1 MNNFDASKINNP
13 VVRQHAERFAAA
25 IPDIEAMALSFR
37 EAVQAVIVDAVMAK
51 AEDTDGEVGCRLMSE
66 FMTRIGGTRAINITA
81 VQNYML
87 WVFCDGPIQ
96 YDKDNKPV
104 LDASASAIRWNMK
117 KGKFETAKE
126 KADGETLLDPNGEPY
141 KKGKLIAKSFNVMSV
156 KARLAA
162 QSWYD
167 FNPAKPE
174 KPYKGKAV
182 NAIKSDLKKLAEGQY
197 IPEDNMKEF
206 LDRVKSLAFD
216 CGISL
221 D

>member
-1 MNNFDASKINNP
+1 MTTFTANQVNNP
-13 VVRQHAERFAAA
+13 VVRKHVENYVTAM
-25 IPDIEAMALSFR
+25 PDLLDMAVSMRDLVQR
-37 EAVQAVIVDAVMAK
+37 VIKEAVMSK
-51 AEDTDGEVGCRLMSE
+51 ANDIDGEVGCSLLTD
-66 FMTRIGGTRAINITA
+66 FVTRMGGTRAINITA
-81 VQNYML
+81 VKNYML

-104 LDASASAIRWNMK
+104 LDESQSAIRWNQK
-117 KGKFETAKE
+117 KGFFETAKE

-141 KKGKLIAKSFNVMSV
+141 KKGKLIAKSFNVTSV
-156 KARLAA
+156 KARLTAH
-162 QSWYD
+162 SWYS

-174 KPYKGKAV
+174 TPYKGRAV
-182 NAIKSDLKKLAEGQY
+182 TAIKSDLKKLSEGQY
-197 IPEDNMKEF
+197 IPEDNMREF

>member
-1 MNNFDASKINNP
+1 MSNFDASKISNP

-25 IPDIEAMALSFR
+25 MPDIEAMALSFR

-51 AEDTDGEVGCRLMSE
+51 AEDTDGEVGCRLMTE

-141 KKGKLIAKSFNVMSV
+141 KKGKLIAKTFNVMSV
-156 KARLAA
+156 KARLTAH
-162 QSWYD
+162 SWYA
-167 FNPAKPE
+167 FNPVKPDT
-174 KPYKGKAV
+174 PYKGRALK
-182 NAIKSDLKKLAEGQY
+182 AIKADIKKMKAGQY
-197 IPEDNMKEF
+197 APDIPMKRF
-206 LDRVKSLAFD
+206 LEKLQHLAID
-216 CGISL
+216 CGVSL

>member
-1 MNNFDASKINNP
+1 MTTFSANKINNP
-13 VVRQHAERFAAA
+13 TVRKHVENYVEVMPGLLNMAVSMRDVIQKV
-25 IPDIEAMALSFR
+25 IETAVLS
-37 EAVQAVIVDAVMAK
+37 K
-51 AEDTDGEVGCRLMSE
+51 AEDTDGEVGCSLMTD
-66 FMTRIGGTRAINITA
+66 FVTRMGGTRAINITA
-81 VQNYML
+81 VKNYML

-104 LDASASAIRWNMK
+104 LDESASAIRWNTK
-117 KGKFETAKE
+117 KEKFETAKE

-141 KKGKLIAKSFNVMSV
+141 KKGKLIAKTFNVMSV
-156 KARLAA
+156 KARLTA

-174 KPYKGKAV
+174 KPYKGRAV

>member
-1 MNNFDASKINNP
+1 MATFTAKQVNNP
-13 VVRQHAERFAAA
+13 VVRKHVETYVT
-25 IPDIEAMALSFR
+25 AMPELLNMAVSMRDLVQKVIR
-37 EAVQAVIVDAVMAK
+37 EAIMSK
-51 AEDTDGEVGCRLMSE
+51 ANDIDGEVGCSLLTD
-66 FMTRIGGTRAINITA
+66 FVTRMGDTRAINITA
-81 VQNYML
+81 VKNYML

-104 LDASASAIRWNMK
+104 LDESQSAIRWNQK
-117 KGKFETAKE
+117 KGFFETRKE
-126 KADGETLLDPNGEPY
+126 KSDGETLLDPNGEPY
-141 KKGKLIAKSFNVMSV
+141 KKGKLIAKTFNVMSV
-156 KARLAA
+156 KARLTA

-174 KPYKGKAV
+174 TPYKGRAV
-182 NAIKSDLKKLAEGQY
+182 TAIKSDLKKLAEGQY
-197 IPEDNMKEF
+197 IPEENMREF